1 MTGFLVFSYMV
12 RDACTIILLRLNDLE
27 THVTLYSGAPL
38 LYMVLCVPLGLVIPH
53 ESGYGYGYIQA
64 ANDSTDSTSEA
75 V

>member
-1 MTGFLVFSYMV
+1 
-12 RDACTIILLRLNDLE
+12 
-27 THVTLYSGAPL
+27 
-38 LYMVLCVPLGLVIPH
+38 MVLCVPLGLVIPH